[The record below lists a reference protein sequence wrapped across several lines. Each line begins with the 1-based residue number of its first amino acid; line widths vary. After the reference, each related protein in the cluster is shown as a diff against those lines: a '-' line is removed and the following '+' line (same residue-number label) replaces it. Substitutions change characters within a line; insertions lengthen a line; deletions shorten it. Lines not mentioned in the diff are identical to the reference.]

1 MEQDVLSPTVQHGS
15 ETDFRSQM
23 PGSGGDF
30 LQGPGDRSEQDIK
43 KEGLVA
49 ESEGIQFVRKGEDD
63 VEVGNRQERGQPFF
77 EPIVAGD
84 ALALGTM
91 AIAAGME
98 GDALRPQASHWSRC
112 PPRAA
117 VRHCRMWR
125 ITFFCAGEG
134 EYWRQYCSPC
144 ARRMSASSQG
154 GRLLA
159 AGSTVVQPRT
169 LASGA
174 PSKSSGLRMR
184 PRCSR
189 VTWV

>member
-1 MEQDVLSPTVQHGS
+1 MEQGVLCPTVQHGS
-15 ETDFRSQM
+15 ETDLRSQM

-98 GDALRPQASHWSRC
+98 GEALPAAGGPLVPVSAQGGGAALRD
-112 PPRAA
+112 
-117 VRHCRMWR
+117 
-125 ITFFCAGEG
+125 
-134 EYWRQYCSPC
+134 
-144 ARRMSASSQG
+144 
-154 GRLLA
+154 
-159 AGSTVVQPRT
+159 
-169 LASGA
+169 GA
-174 PSKSSGLRMR
+174 PHLF
-184 PRCSR
+184 
-189 VTWV
+189 